1 MSQQDRNN
9 NILYITV
16 MSPHEENRIKIKY
29 NIYYS
34 LYGKVLIASTNTGIC
49 YIAFGKEKNMEYELK
64 KRYSAAIHIKES
76 EKVHDTALSLID
88 GKVAD
93 DFLPLHIKGTSFQ
106 LRVWEELLNIP
117 YGETTTYK
125 IIAENTGNPKAFRA
139 VGSAVKENPISYII
153 PCHRVISS
161 DKSLGGYHWG
171 LGIKE
176 MMLKN
181 ESAI

>member
-1 MSQQDRNN
+1 
-9 NILYITV
+9 

-93 DFLPLHIKGTSFQ
+93 DFLP
-106 LRVWEELLNIP
+106 P
-117 YGETTTYK
+117 TYK
-125 IIAENTGNPKAFRA
+125 RNQFSAESMGRA
-139 VGSAVKENPISYII
+139 A
-153 PCHRVISS
+153 
-161 DKSLGGYHWG
+161 
-171 LGIKE
+171 
-176 MMLKN
+176 
-181 ESAI
+181 